1 MRVAVDEAGDGRQA
15 SPVELL
21 DLSVEPAQVPHA
33 PDAFDATADTEDVR
47 ILEHVQL
54 AERRAAEWRGRAR
67 RRRELA
73 KVAHEEPA

>member
-1 MRVAVDEAGDGRQA
+1 MWQSTRPGIGGQA

-33 PDAFDATADTEDVR
+33 PDALDAAADTEDVR

-54 AERRAAEWRGRAR
+54 AERRTAEWRGRAR
-67 RRRELA
+67 RCRELA